1 MIKEVLADCESR
13 MQKTIS
19 VFEGDLKAVRAGRA
33 TPSLLDKITVEYY
46 GSQVP
51 IKQVGNVTAPEP
63 RLLVVQPWDKTVIPQ
78 IEKAIMQSDLG
89 LNPNNDGTV
98 IRLNIPQLTSERRQK
113 LLKVIR
119 KMGEECKVAIR
130 NIRRDAND
138 EVKMLESEKEIT
150 EDDSRKGLEQV
161 QELTNKYVKETDV
174 VLKKKEEEILD
185 V

>member
-13 MQKTIS
+13 MQKTIK
-19 VFEGDLKAVRAGRA
+19 VFESDLTAVRAGRA
-33 TPSLLDKITVEYY
+33 TPALLDRITVEYY
-46 GSQVP
+46 GSSVP
-51 IKQVGNVTAPEP
+51 IKQVGNVSAPEP

-89 LNPNNDGTV
+89 LMPNSDGAI

-113 LLKVIR
+113 LLKVVR

-161 QELTNKYVKETDV
+161 QELTNNYVKETDT
-174 VLKKKEEEILD
+174 VLKKKEEEILE

>member
-13 MQKTIS
+13 MQKTIK
-19 VFEGDLKAVRAGRA
+19 VFEGDLKSVRAGRA

-46 GSQVP
+46 GSSVP

-63 RLLVVQPWDKTVIPQ
+63 RLLVIQPWDKTVIPLV
-78 IEKAIMQSDLG
+78 EKAILQSDLG

-119 KMGEECKVAIR
+119 KMAEECKIAVR

-138 EVKMLESEKEIT
+138 EVKMLENEKEIT
-150 EDDSRKGLEQV
+150 EDDSRRGLEQV
-161 QELTNKYVKETDV
+161 QDLTNKYVKETDV
-174 VLKKKEEEILD
+174 VLKKKEEELLE